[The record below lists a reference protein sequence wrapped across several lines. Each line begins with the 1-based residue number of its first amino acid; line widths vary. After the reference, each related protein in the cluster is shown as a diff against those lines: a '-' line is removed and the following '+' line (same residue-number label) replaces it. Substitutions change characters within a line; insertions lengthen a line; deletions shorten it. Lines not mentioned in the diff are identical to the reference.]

1 VATAGKARSEV
12 EGRGG
17 PQHSASVEDRR
28 RRAMSS
34 STTSPTTPAA
44 IALNTPGEVVRARS
58 RPARRTPMPRSSF
71 LAHPQENRRARE
83 RVGSWSFNGIFSGRR
98 AAVRLSVKT
107 SDVTTEESSDLLA
120 AWPHTDPTLRKG
132 SAGVAMIGGMDTEVV
147 QLHTGTV
154 LSLISLK

>member
-1 VATAGKARSEV
+1 
-12 EGRGG
+12 
-17 PQHSASVEDRR
+17 
-28 RRAMSS
+28 
-34 STTSPTTPAA
+34 
-44 IALNTPGEVVRARS
+44 L
-58 RPARRTPMPRSSF
+58 
-71 LAHPQENRRARE
+71 
-83 RVGSWSFNGIFSGRR
+83 
-98 AAVRLSVKT
+98 KT